1 MSMIKSYAAKE
12 AGSELELFEYD
23 AGELK
28 PEDVEVQVDYCGIC
42 HSDLSMID
50 NEWGFSQYPLV
61 AGHEVIGRVAALGS
75 AAQAKGLKIGQR
87 VGIGWTARS
96 CGHCDA
102 CISGNQIN
110 CLEGAV
116 PTILN
121 RGGFAE
127 KLRADWQWV
136 IPLPESIDS
145 ESAGPL
151 LCGGIT
157 VFKPLLMHHVTATS
171 RVGVIGIGG
180 LGHIAIKLLHAMGC
194 EVTAFSS
201 NPAKEKEVLAM
212 GADKVVN
219 SRDPQALTALAGQF
233 DLIINTVNVDLDW
246 QPYFEALAYGGNF
259 HTVGAVAGEVFAIVN
274 TREVLNGVKQRHQW
288 FSERLNAINARYGLF
303 KEVRGLGLLI
313 GCVLKDEYAGK
324 AKNISNLAAEE
335 GLMMLI
341 AGANVLRFA
350 PALIISEDEVNSGLD
365 RFELA
370 CKRFLSGVSS

>member
-1 MSMIKSYAAKE
+1 MSKIKSYAAPQ
-12 AGSELELFEYD
+12 AGAELELYEYD

-28 PEDVEVQVDYCGIC
+28 AEDVEVQVDYCGIC

-50 NEWGFSQYPLV
+50 NEWGFSQYPLI
-61 AGHEVIGRVAALGS
+61 AGHEVIGRVVALGD
-75 AAQAKGLKIGQR
+75 AAQDKGLKIGQR

-110 CLEGAV
+110 CLEGAT

-121 RGGFAE
+121 NGGFAD

-136 IPLPESIDS
+136 IPLPEQMDI

-201 NPAKEKEVLAM
+201 NPAKEQEVLAM

-219 SRDPQALTALAGQF
+219 SRDPEALTALAGQF

-259 HTVGAVAGEVFAIVN
+259 HTVGAVLKPLPVPAFTLIGGDRSISGSATGTPYELRKLMKFAGRTGVAPTIEMYPMSKINEAIQHV
-274 TREVLNGVKQRHQW
+274 RDGK
-288 FSERLNAINARYGLF
+288 ARYR
-303 KEVRGLGLLI
+303 V
-313 GCVLKDEYAGK
+313 VLKAD
-324 AKNISNLAAEE
+324 
-335 GLMMLI
+335 
-341 AGANVLRFA
+341 F
-350 PALIISEDEVNSGLD
+350 
-365 RFELA
+365 
-370 CKRFLSGVSS
+370 

>member
-1 MSMIKSYAAKE
+1 MSIIKSYAAAQ
-12 AGSELELFEYD
+12 AGAELEFHEFD
-23 AGELK
+23 AGELL
-28 PEDVEVQVDYCGIC
+28 PEDVEVKVEYCGVC

-61 AGHEVIGRVAALGS
+61 PGHEVIGRVHALGS
-75 AAQAKGLKIGQR
+75 AAQDKGLKVGQR

-102 CISGNQIN
+102 CISGNQVN
-110 CLEGAV
+110 CQEGSV
-116 PTILN
+116 PTIMN
-121 RGGFAE
+121 RGGFAD
-127 KLRADWQWV
+127 KIRANWQWA
-136 IPLPESIDS
+136 IPLPESIDI

-201 NPAKEKEVLAM
+201 NPSKKEEVLKM

-219 SRDPQALTALAGQF
+219 SRDPEALNALAGQF

-246 QPYFEALAYGGNF
+246 MPYFQALAWGGNF
-259 HTVGAVAGEVFAIVN
+259 HSVGAVMKPFQVPAFTLISGDRSVSGSATGSPHELRSLMKLAGRAKVQPQIELFPMSKIKEAIQHV
-274 TREVLNGVKQRHQW
+274 RDGK
-288 FSERLNAINARYGLF
+288 ARYR
-303 KEVRGLGLLI
+303 V
-313 GCVLKDEYAGK
+313 VLKAD
-324 AKNISNLAAEE
+324 
-335 GLMMLI
+335 
-341 AGANVLRFA
+341 F
-350 PALIISEDEVNSGLD
+350 
-365 RFELA
+365 
-370 CKRFLSGVSS
+370 